1 MKNAKSAQSSQRL
14 RAAQLGITI
23 GLATLLFVVLQWGL
37 RETPL
42 ALADPGTLYV
52 DGATGQDIGT
62 CGTTG
67 TPCETISYTLNS
79 QAGEGDTILIAEGT
93 YTENLT
99 IAGITVTLR
108 GGYTIAGSQW
118 LADTG
123 ETVVH
128 GGDVGRVFFI
138 HDSNSVLENLTIT
151 GGDAPSAQPW
161 GGGVWVTGGDVT
173 IRYST
178 ILDNGDADWSMG
190 IEVNDDYGPAHLTI
204 GHSFVGRNYGGG
216 LHVYSGGAGASVK
229 VEDVTFFCNRSSTGG
244 GIWLEQNS
252 SAVIMNSV
260 VFSNTA
266 DWGGGIA
273 VVNNSTATI
282 AYNRIVSNT
291 ANGGGG
297 LYAEGVTVTVRSNEF
312 LSNTSQTD
320 DGPAIWAGHSTLD
333 ADYNLFAYNVSNVGW
348 GGGAIRLWQST
359 MALTNSLVAQN
370 QASGFNVT
378 QSNLALV
385 NNTIVSNTANGIAL
399 WDSGTVSLLRN
410 NIIADNAGYAVGG
423 DGAVTL
429 SEYNDL
435 WNNPGGT
442 YEMPTVTLGSGNIA
456 LDPQFVDAANGDYHL
471 QADSPCIDAGT
482 DTGAPMEDYEEDPRP
497 LDGDLDGTAAV
508 DIGADEFAPPQVYLP
523 LVLRDN

>member
-1 MKNAKSAQSSQRL
+1 
-14 RAAQLGITI
+14 
-23 GLATLLFVVLQWGL
+23 
-37 RETPL
+37 
-42 ALADPGTLYV
+42 
-52 DGATGQDIGT
+52 
-62 CGTTG
+62 
-67 TPCETISYTLNS
+67 
-79 QAGEGDTILIAEGT
+79 
-93 YTENLT
+93 
-99 IAGITVTLR
+99 
-108 GGYTIAGSQW
+108 
-118 LADTG
+118 
-123 ETVVH
+123 
-128 GGDVGRVFFI
+128 
-138 HDSNSVLENLTIT
+138 
-151 GGDAPSAQPW
+151 
-161 GGGVWVTGGDVT
+161 
-173 IRYST
+173 
-178 ILDNGDADWSMG
+178 
-190 IEVNDDYGPAHLTI
+190 
-204 GHSFVGRNYGGG
+204 
-216 LHVYSGGAGASVK
+216 
-229 VEDVTFFCNRSSTGG
+229 
-244 GIWLEQNS
+244 
-252 SAVIMNSV
+252 MNSV